1 MYFNVFLKIGCKGN
15 HFSPLIIIF
24 PQKSTSLLHYPVSK
38 YASSFGYSVHRN
50 TTISTIMLIYSN
62 NWPLQEQSYKIFPI
76 FALTKTNRPMYTK
89 TESKDEKMTTNQKRV
104 ESSVKKPMPSIWY
117 T

>member
-24 PQKSTSLLHYPVSK
+24 PQK

-50 TTISTIMLIYSN
+50 TTISIIMLIYSN

-76 FALTKTNRPMYTK
+76 FVLTKTNRPMYTK

-117 T
+117 S